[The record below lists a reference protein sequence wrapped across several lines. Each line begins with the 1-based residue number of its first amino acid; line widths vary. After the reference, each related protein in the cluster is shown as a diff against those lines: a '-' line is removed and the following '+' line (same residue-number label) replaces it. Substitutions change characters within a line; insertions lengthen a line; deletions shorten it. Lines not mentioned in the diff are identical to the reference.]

1 MEKLSPIEILK
12 IKLEWNE
19 FLNYNMIDISVEEDG
34 LHVTNAFIVTSNT
47 YYDIKGLCHKQ
58 YDLRTIPFK
67 IKRVHGD
74 FKMNYCQLESLEN
87 LPEVIEGN
95 LYLQNN
101 KLKSLEGLDKCKVL
115 GNIKIS
121 NNELTTL
128 KGCPEEIYGYLDCRC
143 NYIKSM
149 EFCPKKI
156 GKSLILSQN
165 DIDTLKWTP
174 EYIEKSLVLDGNK
187 IEMIDS
193 NTKMTIKK
201 NLVLTSNPISEN
213 SETLE
218 IPFEIPETWKI
229 DGQIV
234 FKDIPNARRIRKEQK
249 RKEYERKEKELKEK
263 YEWDI

>member
-1 MEKLSPIEILK
+1 MNPIEIIRIK
-12 IKLEWNE
+12 IEWGE
-19 FLNYNMIDISVEEDG
+19 FLDHNCIDISIEEDG
-34 LHVTNAFIVTSNT
+34 LHVINAFTVTSNT
-47 YYDIKGLCHKQ
+47 YYDIKGVCHKQ

-143 NYIKSM
+143 NHIKSM

-165 DIDTLKWTP
+165 DIDTLQWTP